1 MMPVKPGSFI
11 MGERKGIYG
20 YDELPVHKVHIS
32 KLFYMATTEVTN
44 APRLLSE
51 RM

>member
-1 MMPVKPGSFI
+1 MMHVKPGGFI

-20 YDELPVHKVHIS
+20 YNEFPGHKVHIS
-32 KLFYMATTEVTN
+32 KLFYMAATEVTN